1 MTRPTI
7 DQLKEMPLLRDLAP
21 ETLSALQGILSVR
34 TFAAGETVFKENEN
48 GASLF
53 LILSGR
59 VRIAKCVSEEGETY
73 CAKTLSN
80 MSVGDFFGEMAIL
93 DEPVRSATAAAES
106 DLTTAELTR
115 ADFDEFAKTNP
126 SASLGL
132 YAALAKNM
140 ARRLRT
146 TSNELAML
154 FDISELIFMDFEKE
168 NQFLSKLL
176 SELRLHLG
184 YNWTMTAHIYN
195 IFSEEYELAG
205 AAGPG
210 PLNNTPDPGKL
221 TARDEGWRDDTT
233 YIAVLPGNTKPDGYL
248 FFQSPGPLAQKERDS
263 LQIPF
268 GTIARIA
275 NSVVDRIRYA
285 RENTLRDRLAQHR
298 QDLF

>member
-1 MTRPTI
+1 MTSPTI
-7 DQLKEMPLLRDLAP
+7 DQLKTMPLLRELSPEALA
-21 ETLSALQGILSVR
+21 ALQGVLSVR
-34 TFAAGETVFKENEN
+34 SFAAGETVFKEKEN
-48 GASLF
+48 GTSLF
-53 LILSGR
+53 LILSGK
-59 VRIAKCVSEEGETY
+59 VRISKCVSEEGEAY

-80 MSVGDFFGEMAIL
+80 MSDGDFFGEMAIL
-93 DEPVRSATAAAES
+93 DESARSATATAEN
-106 DLTTAELTR
+106 DLTTAELTKT
-115 ADFDEFAKTNP
+115 DFETLAKTNP
-126 SASLGL
+126 AASLGL
-132 YAALAKNM
+132 YTALAQNM

-154 FDISELIFMDFEKE
+154 FDISELIFVDFEKE
-168 NQFLSKLL
+168 SQFLTKLL

-184 YNWTMTAHIYN
+184 YDWAMTAHIYN

-210 PLNNTPDPGKL
+210 PLNNAPDPGKI
-221 TARDEGWRDDTT
+221 TDKDEGWRDDST
-233 YIAVLPGNTKPDGYL
+233 YIAVLPGDTRPDGYL
-248 FFQSPGPLAQKERDS
+248 FFQSPAPLTQKERDS

-285 RENTLRDRLAQHR
+285 RENKLRDRLAQHR